1 MDFQLEYER
10 VDEAIG
16 AIEEAI
22 GYLKNAGGMDDVIG
36 ELTDR
41 MNALKITRE
50 TIRREIEAQDARE
63 MEALRQEYFAGVL

>member
-10 VDEAIG
+10 VDDAIS
-16 AIEEAI
+16 AIDEAI

-63 MEALRQEYFAGVL
+63 MEALRREYFAGVL

>member
-10 VDEAIG
+10 VDNAIG

-50 TIRREIEAQDARE
+50 TIRRKIEAQDARE
-63 MEALRQEYFAGVL
+63 MEALRREYFAGVL

>member
-10 VDEAIG
+10 VDDAIS

-63 MEALRQEYFAGVL
+63 MEALRREYFAGVL

>member
-10 VDEAIG
+10 VDDAIG

-50 TIRREIEAQDARE
+50 TIRRKIEAQDARE
-63 MEALRQEYFAGVL
+63 MEALRREYFAGVL

>member
-63 MEALRQEYFAGVL
+63 MEALRREYFAGVL

>member
-10 VDEAIG
+10 VDDAIG

-50 TIRREIEAQDARE
+50 TIRREIEAQGARE